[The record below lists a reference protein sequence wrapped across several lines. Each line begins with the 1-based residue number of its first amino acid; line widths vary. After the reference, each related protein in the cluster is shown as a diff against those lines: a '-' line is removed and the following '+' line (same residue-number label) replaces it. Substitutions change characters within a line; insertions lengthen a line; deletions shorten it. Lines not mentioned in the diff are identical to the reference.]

1 MQLGRAVRQLGLIAA
16 SALLMAAL
24 PRSAAAQIGSA
35 RYAAVVL
42 DPQSGRVLFGS
53 NAEAPRHPASLTK
66 MMTLYMLF
74 GALRRGEISLQQR
87 LEMTPTA
94 ASRPPSK
101 LGLPPGR
108 SITVENAIYALVTKS
123 ANDVASLL
131 GETLGGGSEPRFAQ
145 MMTLRARAIGL
156 SGTTFRN
163 ASGLPDI
170 DQITTAHDMAMLG
183 LRLQRDFPEFYHYFG
198 TRRHV
203 MGPVTLRNHN
213 RMLDAYEGVDGIK
226 TGYVDASGFN
236 IVSSAQR
243 DNQRLI
249 VAVFGGSSWVERDR
263 HAAALLD
270 RGFAQLGVDGSGGVV
285 MANAAVPR
293 GLALAAVGGT
303 AAAATLR
310 TVRAGGMVARAAP
323 SLTRRA
329 AARPVA
335 ATRSVVAARK
345 TVRLTSA
352 QASARN
358 PARPAAATRRVAAR
372 TVVEQGDGGTRV
384 RVRAVAPARKPV
396 VKPRRR

>member
-183 LRLQRDFPEFYHYFG
+183 LRLQRDFPEYYHYFG

-384 RVRAVAPARKPV
+384 RVRSVAPARKPV